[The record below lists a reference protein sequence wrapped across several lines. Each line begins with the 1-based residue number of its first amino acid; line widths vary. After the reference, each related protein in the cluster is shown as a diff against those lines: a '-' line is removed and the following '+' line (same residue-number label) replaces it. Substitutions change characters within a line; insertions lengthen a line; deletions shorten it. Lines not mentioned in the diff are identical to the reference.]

1 MLILAFGTNSALSYQ
16 FFPGF
21 SSKWV
26 PQYLIAIKHQ
36 RWWNTYTEYY
46 MSPEVCESAKHPLLL
61 LREDVRG
68 VATPFFQDWFYI
80 PSGLLAIRISGYPV
94 FRPSGHLPIRP
105 SGHPVIWSSR
115 LLTIQTSSHQVF

>member
-46 MSPEVCESAKHPLLL
+46 MSPEVCESSKHPLLL
-61 LREDVRG
+61 TLG
-68 VATPFFQDWFYI
+68 LWLHTPFFQDWFYI

-94 FRPSGHLPIRP
+94 FWPSGHLFIRP
-105 SGHPVIWSSR
+105 SAHPTFWSSGYLVIR
-115 LLTIQTSSHQVF
+115 TSDNPDF

>member
-46 MSPEVCESAKHPLLL
+46 MSPEVCESSKNPLLL
-61 LREDVRG
+61 TLG
-68 VATPFFQDWFYI
+68 LWLHHFF
-80 PSGLLAIRISGYPV
+80 RIGFIY
-94 FRPSGHLPIRP
+94 HLD
-105 SGHPVIWSSR
+105 
-115 LLTIQTSSHQVF
+115 F

>member
-1 MLILAFGTNSALSYQ
+1 MLILSFGTNSALSYQ

-68 VATPFFQDWFYI
+68 VATPFFQD
-80 PSGLLAIRISGYPV
+80 
-94 FRPSGHLPIRP
+94 
-105 SGHPVIWSSR
+105 
-115 LLTIQTSSHQVF
+115 